1 MTSEDKRNALRE
13 RITTAQQRLSN
24 TAADHYARIA
34 ARKVVDF
41 AKGNPLLLIGGG
53 LALGLT
59 LGSLSRRSS
68 RAAATAAGLLGRIAT
83 DAAIAFALAMYE
95 RATQQADQDDEGE
108 AEADDAARQAP

>member
-1 MTSEDKRNALRE
+1 MTSEDKRSALRE

-24 TAADHYARIA
+24 SSGDDYARIA
-34 ARKVVDF
+34 AKKVVEF

-59 LGSLSRRSS
+59 LGSLSRRS
-68 RAAATAAGLLGRIAT
+68 RTAATAAGLLGRIAT

-95 RATQQADQDDEGE
+95 RATDEGDEDEMDE
-108 AEADDAARQAP
+108 ALAGDLAK